1 MHSSIFQ
8 ISTKP
13 ISKENYITEETFIGG
28 DFSFYDYCANMGEE
42 ERKEAISNL
51 VTCLLPKEMFEQTS
65 EDTIFYKGGVEQ
77 WKAEFVANVRKK
89 AEAITIENMLEWG
102 PVYAIEKALTNP
114 LDTDY
119 HFYLN
124 DDCTNT
130 YAETSLSFV
139 KFVCGLEPG
148 TTFYVGGVVDYHY

>member
-28 DFSFYDYCANMGEE
+28 NFSFYDYCAKMGEE
-42 ERKEAISNL
+42 ERKEEISNL
-51 VTCLLPKEMFEQTS
+51 VTCKLPKEMFEQTS
-65 EDTIFYKGGVEQ
+65 EDTILYKGGVEQ

-89 AEAITIENMLEWG
+89 AEAITVENMLEWKS
-102 PVYAIEKALTNP
+102 VYATEKALSNP
-114 LDTDY
+114 LDTFY
-119 HFYLN
+119 HFYLD

-130 YAETSLSFV
+130 YAETSFAFV

-148 TTFYVGGVVDYHY
+148 TMLYVGGVIDYHF